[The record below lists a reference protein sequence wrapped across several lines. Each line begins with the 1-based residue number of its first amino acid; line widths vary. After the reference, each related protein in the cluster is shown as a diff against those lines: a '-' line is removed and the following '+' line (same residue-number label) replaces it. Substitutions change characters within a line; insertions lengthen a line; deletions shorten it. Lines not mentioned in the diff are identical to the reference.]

1 MQQSVGDFRYFCV
14 AFFKYGREQVML
26 NRPKPL
32 VLLILDGF
40 GYTKEQKN
48 NAIAMANTPCWDQLQ
63 ELSPMTLLNCAGDA
77 VGLPDQ
83 QMGNSE
89 VGHLHIGSGRLIRQE
104 LSKVS
109 AAIEDGSFFSN
120 ETLCKAVDQALEK
133 GKALHIMGL
142 LSPGG
147 VHSHE
152 IQIAAMAEL
161 AVKRGLKKVFLHAFL
176 DGRDVPPKS
185 AMDSIELLEAKFA
198 ELGAGRIVSIT
209 GRFYAMDRDNRWE
222 RVQSAYNLIAKG
234 ETEHKVHSAKQ
245 GLEGA
250 YERGE
255 TDEFVLPTA
264 ILGTT
269 KQLDFLDP
277 EDSVVFMNFRADR
290 AREISRALTDIE
302 FDGFERGCDPHRG
315 CYVTLTQYHQDFGYP
330 VAFPPVEVK
339 NGIGEVLANAGLR
352 QLRLAETEKYAHV
365 TFFLNGGRDEPYEN
379 EDRIL
384 VPSPKVKTYDLQP
397 EMSAPEVTDHMLKAI
412 RGGEYDVII
421 CNYANCDMVGH
432 TGVIK
437 AAIAAVETI
446 DSTLQQIIDALKEVG
461 GQMLVTADHGNI
473 EQMVGV
479 GTGQP
484 HTAHT
489 TNFVPLVHVGGSKPL
504 ADGGCLSD
512 LAPTMLDVLGITQPE
527 EMTGR
532 SLIEGKD

>member
-1 MQQSVGDFRYFCV
+1 
-14 AFFKYGREQVML
+14 ML

-32 VLLILDGF
+32 VLLIIDGF
-40 GYTKEQKN
+40 GYREEQSN
-48 NAIAMANTPCWDQLQ
+48 NAIAMAKTPCWDQLQ
-63 ELSPMTLLNCAGDA
+63 KNSPVTLLDCAGDS

-89 VGHLHIGSGRLIRQE
+89 VGHLHIGSGRLMRQE

-109 AAIEDGSFFSN
+109 SAVKDGSFFSN
-120 ETLCKAVDQALEK
+120 EALCKAVDEAINK

-152 IQIAAMAEL
+152 LQIAAMAEL
-161 AVKRGLKKVFLHAFL
+161 AVKRGLKKVYLHAFL

-185 AMDSIELLEAKFA
+185 AMDSIKLMESKFA
-198 ELGAGRIVSIT
+198 ELGAGKIISVT

-222 RVQSAYNLIAKG
+222 RVQTAYNLIAKG
-234 ETEHKVHSAKQ
+234 QTEHRVKSAEQ
-245 GLEGA
+245 GLEEA
-250 YERGE
+250 YARDE

-264 ILGTT
+264 V
-269 KQLDFLDP
+269 LDENGQVISLDP

-290 AREISRALTDIE
+290 AREISRALTDPD
-302 FDGFERGCDPHRG
+302 FDAFERGCEPHRG
-315 CYVTLTQYHQDFGYP
+315 CYTTLTQYHQGFDYP
-330 VAFPPVEVK
+330 VAYPSVDVK
-339 NGIGEVLANAGLR
+339 NGLGEVLADSGLT

-365 TFFLNGGRDEPYEN
+365 TFFLNGGRDEPFKN
-379 EDRIL
+379 EERIL

-397 EMSAPEVTDHMLKAI
+397 EMSAPEVTAHLVDAI
-412 RGGEYDVII
+412 KGGKFDVII

-432 TGVIK
+432 TGVME
-437 AAIAAVETI
+437 AAVTAVETI
-446 DSTLQQIIDALKEVG
+446 DSSLKQLVEALESVG

-473 EQMVGV
+473 EQMVGE

-489 TNFVPLVHVGGSKPL
+489 TNLVPLVHVGGTKPL

-512 LAPTMLDVLGITQPE
+512 LAPTMLHILGVAQPS

-532 SLIEGKD
+532 SLV

>member
-1 MQQSVGDFRYFCV
+1 MF
-14 AFFKYGREQVML
+14 

-32 VLLILDGF
+32 VLLIIDGF
-40 GYTKEQKN
+40 GHSTEQKN
-48 NAIAMANTPCWDQLQ
+48 NAIAMAQTPCWDKLQ
-63 ELSPMTLLNCAGDA
+63 KECPVTLLDCAGDS

-89 VGHLHIGSGRLIRQE
+89 VGHLHIGSGRLMRQE

-109 AAIEDGSFFSN
+109 TAVKDGSFFSN
-120 ETLCKAVDQALEK
+120 EVLCKAVDEAINK

-152 IQIAAMAEL
+152 AQIAAMAEL
-161 AVKRGLKKVFLHAFL
+161 AVKRGLKKVYLHAFL

-185 AMDSIELLEAKFA
+185 ALDSIKLMDSKFS
-198 ELGAGRIVSIT
+198 ELGAGQIISIT
-209 GRFYAMDRDNRWE
+209 GRFYAMDRDSRWE
-222 RVQSAYNLIAKG
+222 RVQTAYNLIAKG
-234 ETEHKVHSAKQ
+234 ETEHKVKSAEQ
-245 GLEGA
+245 GLEEA
-250 YERGE
+250 YARDE

-264 ILGTT
+264 V
-269 KQLDFLDP
+269 LDENGQVIILDP

-290 AREISRALTDIE
+290 AREISRALTEPD
-302 FDGFERGCDPHRG
+302 FDGFERACEPHRG
-315 CYVTLTQYHQDFGYP
+315 YYATLTQYHQDFDYP
-330 VAFPPVEVK
+330 NAYPSVEVK
-339 NGIGEVLANAGLR
+339 NGLGEVLANSGLK

-365 TFFLNGGRDEPYEN
+365 TFFLNGGRDEPFEN
-379 EDRIL
+379 EERIL

-397 EMSAPEVTDHMLKAI
+397 EMSAPEVTGHLVDAI
-412 RGGEYDVII
+412 KGGEIDVII

-432 TGVIK
+432 TGVID
-437 AAIAAVETI
+437 AAVKAVETI
-446 DSTLQQIIDALKEVG
+446 DSSLKQIVEALESVG

-473 EQMVGV
+473 EQMVGE

-489 TNFVPLVHVGGSKPL
+489 TNLVPLVHVGGTKPL

-512 LAPTMLDVLGITQPE
+512 LAPTMLNILGVDQPR

-532 SLIEGKD
+532 SLI